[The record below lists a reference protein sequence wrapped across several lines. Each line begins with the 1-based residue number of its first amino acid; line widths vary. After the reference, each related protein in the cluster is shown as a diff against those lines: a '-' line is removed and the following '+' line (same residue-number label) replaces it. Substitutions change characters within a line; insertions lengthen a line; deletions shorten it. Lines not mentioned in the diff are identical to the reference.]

1 MTTSIQTTRRKD
13 DSVMYEEDK
22 DSVILRLRVEL
33 AQERAKRKELALV
46 ERDWSRERA
55 RTEHALERAL
65 VDERVH
71 GLELEASK
79 VFLSKLESARCE
91 NDRLTKR
98 CVSSERRLEQAL
110 VENVERRK
118 EAKKNERTLKR
129 AVHLSA
135 ELLNRQDHRTWKDKR
150 DAEDNDAEETGI
162 KVEKEEEEEDDDEDA
177 LYT

>member
-1 MTTSIQTTRRKD
+1 
-13 DSVMYEEDK
+13 
-22 DSVILRLRVEL
+22 
-33 AQERAKRKELALV
+33 
-46 ERDWSRERA
+46 
-55 RTEHALERAL
+55 
-65 VDERVH
+65 
-71 GLELEASK
+71 
-79 VFLSKLESARCE
+79 
-91 NDRLTKR
+91 
-98 CVSSERRLEQAL
+98 LEQAL

-118 EAKKNERTLKR
+118 EVKKNERTLKR

>member
-1 MTTSIQTTRRKD
+1 MESRTRKI
-13 DSVMYEEDK
+13 EE
-22 DSVILRLRVEL
+22 ILR
-33 AQERAKRKELALV
+33 
-46 ERDWSRERA
+46 
-55 RTEHALERAL
+55 
-65 VDERVH
+65 
-71 GLELEASK
+71 
-79 VFLSKLESARCE
+79 KLESARCE